1 MDFIKNAVS
10 GGGDNNKSGENSQ
23 QNENSQSG
31 GGGGGGGFFGG
42 MGGKLNSAAGGG
54 KESEKNED
62 LLDKGMCAFLP
73 ISKSKT
79 FSSFLYVPTLP
90 SHHIAH
96 ASSLEINIRRSISGF
111 MYISPYCIRVSCYMQ
126 LISVNCLLP
135 CRHRRRAAVRPG
147 SGRPEQR
154 VGV

>member
-10 GGGDNNKSGENSQ
+10 GGGDNNKSGQNSQ

-31 GGGGGGGFFGG
+31 GGGGGGGFLGG
-42 MGGKLNSAAGGG
+42 MGEKLNSAAGGG

-73 ISKSKT
+73 IFNSTT

-90 SHHIAH
+90 SHPIK
-96 ASSLEINIRRSISGF
+96 SRT
-111 MYISPYCIRVSCYMQ
+111 
-126 LISVNCLLP
+126 LLP
-135 CRHRRRAAVRPG
+135 
-147 SGRPEQR
+147 
-154 VGV
+154 

>member
-10 GGGDNNKSGENSQ
+10 GGGGDNNKSGENSQ

-31 GGGGGGGFFGG
+31 GGGGGGGLFGG
-42 MGGKLNSAAGGG
+42 MGEKLNSAAGGG

-73 ISKSKT
+73 IFKSKT
-79 FSSFLYVPTLP
+79 LSSFLHTLLIP
-90 SHHIAH
+90 SR
-96 ASSLEINIRRSISGF
+96 SLLLFKFTIRRSISGF
-111 MYISPYCIRVSCYMQ
+111 MYISPYRICVSCYMQ
-126 LISVNCLLP
+126 LISVHCLLP